1 MKRIE
6 VYENGI
12 LMLFEVTEERKIK
25 LLHFSAS
32 PFSDADISSWGKT
45 EPFNVVEVQV
55 SGLDR
60 AGERHGTKYVRTSP
74 GYRLVLKE
82 FRDDRNAAGRKIEV
96 ETQDEETGLVVT
108 SHYQFYD
115 GIAVVRA
122 WTTLYNGGKEDLGI
136 EYVSSFAITG
146 IEKEGIRLPEDK
158 LELWI
163 PHNGWQK
170 ELHWN
175 RYRLDELG
183 MSGTQPEAIRRTS
196 KTIGINNA
204 GNWSTKEYIPM
215 GYLYNEEA
223 GSALYWQI
231 EHNGSWYWEIADQDG
246 HLYLKLSGPTEHQ
259 SHWWKNLTPGE
270 SFESVPV
277 SVGSLIGGFDEAMG
291 ELTKYRRAIRRPNA
305 DNENLPVI
313 FNDYMNCLFAD
324 PTTEKELPLIE
335 AAKEAGCEYY
345 VIDAGWY
352 ADGFWWDYVGE
363 WLPSAKRFPNGL
375 EEVTNRIV
383 EKGMVPGVWLELE
396 VMGIKCPL
404 ADQVP
409 EDWYFI
415 RHGKKVSDRSRYQLD
430 FRNPAVQKYASDV
443 IDRLV
448 RDYRVGYI
456 KMDYNIEPGIGTE
469 IGADSFGEGLLGHE
483 RAYLEWLEGIFEK
496 YPQLVIE
503 NCSSGGLRMDY
514 AMLSRYSIQST
525 SDTEDYIK
533 YSTIAA
539 NAPSALTPEQAAVW
553 SYPLKEGDDEEAIFN
568 MVNAMLLR
576 IHQSGHLAQ
585 ISRERFALVKEGIDY
600 YKKIRRDL
608 RQGLPFWPIGPAS
621 YQDGWASVAIVS
633 GKKTYMAVWRRGSQE
648 STVTLPHKCLRG
660 KKAEAVCAYPADGR
674 GCRFAW
680 NNTLGELTVELSE
693 KISAR
698 IFEITE
704 L

>member
-183 MSGTQPEAIRRTS
+183 MSSTQPEAIRRTS

-223 GSALYWQI
+223 GNALYWQI

-608 RQGLPFWPIGPAS
+608 RQGLPFWPLGPAS

>member
-1 MKRIE
+1 M
-6 VYENGI
+6 
-12 LMLFEVTEERKIK
+12 
-25 LLHFSAS
+25 
-32 PFSDADISSWGKT
+32 
-45 EPFNVVEVQV
+45 
-55 SGLDR
+55 
-60 AGERHGTKYVRTSP
+60 
-74 GYRLVLKE
+74 
-82 FRDDRNAAGRKIEV
+82 
-96 ETQDEETGLVVT
+96 
-108 SHYQFYD
+108 
-115 GIAVVRA
+115 
-122 WTTLYNGGKEDLGI
+122 
-136 EYVSSFAITG
+136 
-146 IEKEGIRLPEDK
+146 
-158 LELWI
+158 
-163 PHNGWQK
+163 
-170 ELHWN
+170 
-175 RYRLDELG
+175 
-183 MSGTQPEAIRRTS
+183 
-196 KTIGINNA
+196 
-204 GNWSTKEYIPM
+204 
-215 GYLYNEEA
+215 
-223 GSALYWQI
+223 
-231 EHNGSWYWEIADQDG
+231 
-246 HLYLKLSGPTEHQ
+246 
-259 SHWWKNLTPGE
+259 
-270 SFESVPV
+270 
-277 SVGSLIGGFDEAMG
+277 
-291 ELTKYRRAIRRPNA
+291 
-305 DNENLPVI
+305 
-313 FNDYMNCLFAD
+313 
-324 PTTEKELPLIE
+324 
-335 AAKEAGCEYY
+335 
-345 VIDAGWY
+345 IDAGWY

-553 SYPLKEGDDEEAIFN
+553 SYPLKEGDDEEAVFN

>member
-12 LMLFEVTEERKIK
+12 LMLFEVTEERNIK

-32 PFSDADISSWGKT
+32 TFSDADISSWGKS

-82 FRDDRNAAGRKIEV
+82 FRDDRNAIGRKIEV

-183 MSGTQPEAIRRTS
+183 MSSTQPEAIRRTS

-680 NNTLGELTVELSE
+680 NTTLGELTVELSE

>member
-6 VYENGI
+6 INENGI
-12 LMLFEVTEERKIK
+12 LMLFEVTEEQQIK

-32 PFSDADISSWGKT
+32 PFSDQDISTWGGT
-45 EPFNVVEVQV
+45 EPFTVVEVQV

-60 AGERHGTKYVRTSP
+60 AGERHGTKYVRTAP
-74 GYRLVLKE
+74 GCRLTLKE
-82 FRDDRNAAGRKIEV
+82 FRDDRNDTGRKIEV
-96 ETQDEETGLVVT
+96 VTQDQETGLVVT

-146 IEKEGIRLPEDK
+146 IEKEGIGLPEDK

-175 RYRLDELG
+175 QYRLDELG
-183 MSGTQPEAIRRTS
+183 MSSTQPEAIRRTS

-215 GYLYNEEA
+215 GYLYNAEA
-223 GSALYWQI
+223 GSSLYWQI

-277 SVGSLIGGFDEAMG
+277 GVGSLLGGFDEAMG
-291 ELTKYRRAIRRPNA
+291 ELTRYRRAIRRPNA

-324 PTTEKELPLIE
+324 PTTEKEMPLIE
-335 AAKEAGCEYY
+335 AAAEAGCEYY

-363 WLPSAKRFPNGL
+363 WLPSAKRFPNGI
-375 EEVTNRIV
+375 EEVTNRIT
-383 EKGMVPGVWLELE
+383 EKGMVPGVWLEIE

-430 FRNPAVQKYASDV
+430 FRNPAVREHASGV

-448 RDYRVGYI
+448 RDYHVGYI

-469 IGADSFGEGLLGHE
+469 INADSFGEGLLGHE
-483 RAYLEWLEGIFEK
+483 RAYLGWLESIFEK
-496 YPQLVIE
+496 YPDLVIE

-514 AMLSRYSIQST
+514 AMLSRHSIQST

-553 SYPLKEGDDEEAIFN
+553 SYPLREGDDEEAIFN

-576 IHQSGHLAQ
+576 IHQSGHLAE
-585 ISRERFALVKEGIDY
+585 ISKERFALVKEGIAY
-600 YKKIRRDL
+600 YKKIRADL
-608 RQGLPFWPIGPAS
+608 REGLPFWPIGPAM
-621 YQDGWASVAIVS
+621 YQDGWASVAIVN
-633 GKKTYMAVWRRGSQE
+633 GKKTYLAVWRRDSQE
-648 STVTLPHKCLRG
+648 KTITLPHRHLRG
-660 KKAEAVCAYPADGR
+660 KKAEAVCAYPADER
-674 GCRFAW
+674 GCRYAW
-680 NNTLGELTVELSE
+680 NNALGELTVELSE
-693 KISAR
+693 RISAR

>member
-82 FRDDRNAAGRKIEV
+82 FRDDRNAIGRKIEV

-183 MSGTQPEAIRRTS
+183 MSSTQPEAIRRTS

-324 PTTEKELPLIE
+324 PTKEKELPLIE

-430 FRNPAVQKYASDV
+430 FRNPAVQKYASGV

-608 RQGLPFWPIGPAS
+608 RQGLPFWPLGPAS

>member
-163 PHNGWQK
+163 PHNGWQR

-183 MSGTQPEAIRRTS
+183 MSSTQPEAIRRTS

-396 VMGIKCPL
+396 VMGIKSPL

-483 RAYLEWLEGIFEK
+483 RAYLEWLQGIFEK

-608 RQGLPFWPIGPAS
+608 RQGLPFWPLGPAS

-660 KKAEAVCAYPADGR
+660 KKAEAVCAYPADGQ

>member
-1 MKRIE
+1 M
-6 VYENGI
+6 
-12 LMLFEVTEERKIK
+12 
-25 LLHFSAS
+25 
-32 PFSDADISSWGKT
+32 
-45 EPFNVVEVQV
+45 VEVQV

-82 FRDDRNAAGRKIEV
+82 FRDDRNAIGRKIEV

-183 MSGTQPEAIRRTS
+183 MSSTQPEAIRRTS

>member
-183 MSGTQPEAIRRTS
+183 MSSTQPEAIRRTS

-456 KMDYNIEPGIGTE
+456 KMDYNIESGIGTE

>member
-163 PHNGWQK
+163 PHNGWQR

-183 MSGTQPEAIRRTS
+183 MSSTQPEAIRRTS

-608 RQGLPFWPIGPAS
+608 RQGLPFWPLGPAS
-621 YQDGWASVAIVS
+621 YQDGWASVAIVN

>member
-6 VYENGI
+6 INENGI
-12 LMLFEVTEERKIK
+12 LMLFEVTEEQKIK

-32 PFSDADISSWGKT
+32 PFSDRDVSTWVGA
-45 EPFNVVEVQV
+45 EPFTVVEVQV

-74 GYRLVLKE
+74 GSRLTLKE

-96 ETQDEETGLVVT
+96 EMQDEGTGLVVT

-146 IEKEGIRLPEDK
+146 IEKEGIKLPEDK

-175 RYRLDELG
+175 KYRLDELG
-183 MSGTQPEAIRRTS
+183 MSSTQPEAIRRTS

-215 GYLYNEEA
+215 GYLYNAEA
-223 GSALYWQI
+223 GSSLYWQI

-259 SHWWKNLTPGE
+259 SHWWKNLTLGE

-277 SVGSLIGGFDEAMG
+277 SVGSLLGSFDEAMG
-291 ELTKYRRAIRRPNA
+291 ELTKYRRVIRRRNA

-324 PTTEKELPLIE
+324 PTTEKEMPLIE

-363 WLPSAKRFPNGL
+363 WLPSKKRFPNGL
-375 EEVTNRIV
+375 EEVTNRVI
-383 EKGMVPGVWLELE
+383 EKGMIPGVWLEIE

-404 ADQVP
+404 ADQMP

-430 FRNPAVQKYASDV
+430 FRNPQVREHATGV

-448 RDYRVGYI
+448 RDYHVGYI
-456 KMDYNIEPGIGTE
+456 KMDYNIEPGVGTE
-469 IGADSFGEGLLGHE
+469 IDADSFGEGLLGHE
-483 RAYLEWLEGIFEK
+483 RAYLGWLESIFAK
-496 YPQLVIE
+496 YPELVIE

-514 AMLSRYSIQST
+514 AMLSRHSIQST

-553 SYPLKEGDDEEAIFN
+553 SYPLKEGDSEEAIFN

-576 IHQSGHLAQ
+576 IHQSGHLAE

-600 YKKIRRDL
+600 YKKIRADL
-608 RQGLPFWPIGPAS
+608 REGLPFWPIGPAA
-621 YQDGWASVAIVS
+621 YQDGWASVAIRN
-633 GKKTYMAVWRRGSQE
+633 GKKTYLAVWRRGSLE
-648 STVTLPHKCLRG
+648 SQVTLPHKYLRG

-674 GCRFAW
+674 GCRYSW
-680 NNTLGELTVELSE
+680 NNALGELTVELTE

>member
-183 MSGTQPEAIRRTS
+183 MSSTQPEAIRRTS

-448 RDYRVGYI
+448 RD
-456 KMDYNIEPGIGTE
+456 
-469 IGADSFGEGLLGHE
+469 
-483 RAYLEWLEGIFEK
+483 
-496 YPQLVIE
+496 
-503 NCSSGGLRMDY
+503 
-514 AMLSRYSIQST
+514 
-525 SDTEDYIK
+525 
-533 YSTIAA
+533 
-539 NAPSALTPEQAAVW
+539 
-553 SYPLKEGDDEEAIFN
+553 
-568 MVNAMLLR
+568 
-576 IHQSGHLAQ
+576 
-585 ISRERFALVKEGIDY
+585 
-600 YKKIRRDL
+600 
-608 RQGLPFWPIGPAS
+608 
-621 YQDGWASVAIVS
+621 
-633 GKKTYMAVWRRGSQE
+633 
-648 STVTLPHKCLRG
+648 
-660 KKAEAVCAYPADGR
+660 
-674 GCRFAW
+674 
-680 NNTLGELTVELSE
+680 
-693 KISAR
+693 
-698 IFEITE
+698 
-704 L
+704 

>member
-163 PHNGWQK
+163 PHNGWQR

-183 MSGTQPEAIRRTS
+183 MSKTQPEAIRRTS

-223 GSALYWQI
+223 G
-231 EHNGSWYWEIADQDG
+231 
-246 HLYLKLSGPTEHQ
+246 
-259 SHWWKNLTPGE
+259 
-270 SFESVPV
+270 
-277 SVGSLIGGFDEAMG
+277 
-291 ELTKYRRAIRRPNA
+291 
-305 DNENLPVI
+305 
-313 FNDYMNCLFAD
+313 
-324 PTTEKELPLIE
+324 
-335 AAKEAGCEYY
+335 AGRCT
-345 VIDAGWY
+345 G
-352 ADGFWWDYVGE
+352 
-363 WLPSAKRFPNGL
+363 
-375 EEVTNRIV
+375 
-383 EKGMVPGVWLELE
+383 
-396 VMGIKCPL
+396 
-404 ADQVP
+404 
-409 EDWYFI
+409 
-415 RHGKKVSDRSRYQLD
+415 RSSIT
-430 FRNPAVQKYASDV
+430 A
-443 IDRLV
+443 
-448 RDYRVGYI
+448 
-456 KMDYNIEPGIGTE
+456 PGIG
-469 IGADSFGEGLLGHE
+469 
-483 RAYLEWLEGIFEK
+483 K
-496 YPQLVIE
+496 
-503 NCSSGGLRMDY
+503 
-514 AMLSRYSIQST
+514 
-525 SDTEDYIK
+525 
-533 YSTIAA
+533 
-539 NAPSALTPEQAAVW
+539 
-553 SYPLKEGDDEEAIFN
+553 
-568 MVNAMLLR
+568 LR
-576 IHQSGHLAQ
+576 I
-585 ISRERFALVKEGIDY
+585 RT
-600 YKKIRRDL
+600 
-608 RQGLPFWPIGPAS
+608 
-621 YQDGWASVAIVS
+621 AI
-633 GKKTYMAVWRRGSQE
+633 
-648 STVTLPHKCLRG
+648 C
-660 KKAEAVCAYPADGR
+660 
-674 GCRFAW
+674 
-680 NNTLGELTVELSE
+680 
-693 KISAR
+693 I
-698 IFEITE
+698 
-704 L
+704 

>member
-183 MSGTQPEAIRRTS
+183 MSSTQPEAIRRTS

-553 SYPLKEGDDEEAIFN
+553 SYPLKEGDDEEAVFN

-608 RQGLPFWPIGPAS
+608 RQGLPFWPLGPAS

>member
-82 FRDDRNAAGRKIEV
+82 FRDDRNAIGRKIEV

-183 MSGTQPEAIRRTS
+183 MSSTQPEAIRRTS

-291 ELTKYRRAIRRPNA
+291 ELTKYRRSLLRPNA

>member
-183 MSGTQPEAIRRTS
+183 MSSTQPEAIRRTS

-483 RAYLEWLEGIFEK
+483 RAYLEWLQGIFEK

-608 RQGLPFWPIGPAS
+608 RQGLPFWPLGPAS

>member
-1 MKRIE
+1 MWWRCRFPALTAR
-6 VYENGI
+6 G
-12 LMLFEVTEERKIK
+12 
-25 LLHFSAS
+25 S
-32 PFSDADISSWGKT
+32 
-45 EPFNVVEVQV
+45 
-55 SGLDR
+55 
-60 AGERHGTKYVRTSP
+60 TSP

-183 MSGTQPEAIRRTS
+183 MSSTQPEAIRRTS

-585 ISRERFALVKEGIDY
+585 ISRERFAQVKEGIDY

-608 RQGLPFWPIGPAS
+608 RQGLPFWPLGPAS

>member
-183 MSGTQPEAIRRTS
+183 MSSTQPEAIRRTS

-430 FRNPAVQKYASDV
+430 FRNPAVQKYASGV

-608 RQGLPFWPIGPAS
+608 RQGLPFWPLGPAS

>member
-163 PHNGWQK
+163 PHNGWQR

-183 MSGTQPEAIRRTS
+183 MSSTQPEAIRRTS

-553 SYPLKEGDDEEAIFN
+553 SYPLKEGDDEEAVFN

-608 RQGLPFWPIGPAS
+608 RQGLPFWPLGPAS

>member
-82 FRDDRNAAGRKIEV
+82 FRDDRNAIGRKIEV

-183 MSGTQPEAIRRTS
+183 MSSTQPEAIRRTS

-633 GKKTYMAVWRRGSQE
+633 CKKTYMAVWRRGSQE

>member
-183 MSGTQPEAIRRTS
+183 MSSTQPEAIRRTS

-375 EEVTNRIV
+375 EEVTKRIV

-553 SYPLKEGDDEEAIFN
+553 SYPLKEGDDEEAVFN

-608 RQGLPFWPIGPAS
+608 RQGLPFWPLGPAS

>member
-183 MSGTQPEAIRRTS
+183 MSSTQPEAIRRTS

-277 SVGSLIGGFDEAMG
+277 SVGSLIGGCDEAMG

-585 ISRERFALVKEGIDY
+585 ISRERFAQVKEGIDY

-608 RQGLPFWPIGPAS
+608 RQGLPFWPLGPAS